1 MSALT
6 ERRIIHIDMDYFFAQ
21 VEMRDNPKLKG
32 KPVIVGGKASNR
44 GVVSTA
50 SYEARKYG
58 VHSAMPTAQA
68 HKLCP
73 NGYYLS
79 PRFEAYRTASDQIMK
94 IFKSYT
100 DIVEP
105 LSLDEAYLDITHL
118 VRADLAASQIA
129 QYIRRDIFEQ
139 TGLTSSA
146 GVSYNKFLAKLASG
160 MNKPNGLTVID
171 YDNVHK
177 ILMGLDIGD
186 FPGVGKA
193 SKEKM
198 HEHDIYN
205 GQDLFNQSER
215 ELIRLFGKRGHGL
228 YNKARGIDY
237 NPVKSTRIRKSVGTE
252 RTFAMDMND
261 DDQILQKLWELS
273 NKTAE
278 RLAKL
283 QKSGKTVTVKIKT
296 FKFESLSKQRSLRD
310 PIRNETD
317 IYNIAYS
324 LYTELKDADIPIR
337 LVGVT
342 VGSLEK
348 ATFENMTIYDYI

>member
-1 MSALT
+1 MS

-21 VEMRDNPKLKG
+21 VEIRDNPKLKG
-32 KPVIVGGKASNR
+32 KPVIVGGKASGR

-73 NGYYLS
+73 DGFYVS
-79 PRFEAYRTASDQIMK
+79 PRFEAYKTASNTIMN

-100 DIVEP
+100 EEVEP

-118 VRADLAASQIA
+118 VRPDLPASTIA
-129 QYIRRDIFEQ
+129 QYIRRDIYEATQ
-139 TGLTSSA
+139 LTSSA

-171 YDNVHK
+171 YNNVHE

-198 HEHDIYN
+198 HEHQIYN
-205 GQDLFNQSER
+205 GQDLYNQSER

-237 NPVKSTRIRKSVGTE
+237 NEVKPTRIRKSVGTE
-252 RTFAMDMND
+252 RTFATDMND
-261 DDQILQKLWELS
+261 DEQILQKIWELCG
-273 NKTAE
+273 KTAE
-278 RLAKL
+278 RLARI
-283 QKSGKTVTVKIKT
+283 QKSGKTVTVKVKT
-296 FKFESLSKQRSLRD
+296 FKFETLSKQRSLRD
-310 PIRNETD
+310 PVKNETD

-324 LYTELKDADIPIR
+324 LYTELKESETPIR

-342 VGSLEK
+342 VGNLEK
-348 ATFENMTIYDYI
+348 ATYENMTIYDYI

>member
-1 MSALT
+1 ME

-58 VHSAMPTAQA
+58 VHSAMPMSQA

-73 NGYYLS
+73 NGYYVTS
-79 PRFEAYRTASDQIMK
+79 RFDAYREASQKIMD
-94 IFKSYT
+94 IFRSYT
-100 DIVEP
+100 EIVEP

-118 VRADLAASQIA
+118 VRPDLPASKIA
-129 QYIRRDIFEQ
+129 NFIRRDILEQ
-139 TGLTSSA
+139 TELTASA

-171 YDNVHK
+171 YNNVHD
-177 ILMGLDIGD
+177 ILMGLDIGE

-193 SKEKM
+193 SEKVM
-198 HEHDIYN
+198 HDNQIFN
-205 GQDLFNQSER
+205 GQDLYNKDEF
-215 ELIRLFGKRGHGL
+215 ELIRLFGKRGRDL
-228 YNKARGIDY
+228 YNKVRGIDH
-237 NPVKSTRIRKSVGTE
+237 NEVKSTRIRKSVGTE
-252 RTFAMDMND
+252 RTFATDVND
-261 DDQILQKLWELS
+261 DDEILRKVWELS
-273 NKTAE
+273 GKTAE
-278 RLAKL
+278 RLNKL

-296 FKFESLSKQRSLRD
+296 YQFETLSKQTSLRD
-310 PIRNETD
+310 PVNSETD

-324 LYTELKDADIPIR
+324 LYTDLKDSEVPIR
-337 LVGVT
+337 LIGVT
-342 VGSLEK
+342 VGNLEQS
-348 ATFENMTIYDYI
+348 AYRNMTIYDFI

>member
-1 MSALT
+1 MVLA

-50 SYEARKYG
+50 SYEARQYG

-73 NGYYLS
+73 NGYYVA
-79 PRFEAYRTASDQIMK
+79 PRFEAYRAASDKIMK

-118 VRADLAASQIA
+118 VRPDLSASRVA
-129 QYIRRDIFEQ
+129 QFIRRDIFEE
-139 TGLTSSA
+139 TKLTASA

-171 YDNVHK
+171 YQNVHK
-177 ILMGLDIGD
+177 ILMNLEIGE

-198 HEHDIYN
+198 NEHDIYN
-205 GQDLFNQSER
+205 GQDLYNQSEY
-215 ELIRLFGKRGHGL
+215 ELIRLFGKRGHSL
-228 YNKARGIDY
+228 YNKARGIDH
-237 NPVKSTRIRKSVGTE
+237 NPVRPTRIRKSVGTE
-252 RTFAMDMND
+252 RTFSTDMND
-261 DDQILQKLWELS
+261 DEAILQKIWELS
-273 NKTAE
+273 NKTAD
-278 RLAKL
+278 RLAKI
-283 QKSGKTVTVKIKT
+283 QKSGKTITVKIKT
-296 FKFESLSKQRSLRD
+296 YKFEALSKQKSLRAAV
-310 PIRNETD
+310 RNETD

-324 LYTELKDADIPIR
+324 LYSELKDPDVPIR

-342 VGSLEK
+342 VGNLERS
-348 ATFENMTIYDYI
+348 TYENMTIYDYI

>member
-1 MSALT
+1 MA
-6 ERRIIHIDMDYFFAQ
+6 ERRIIHVDMDYFFAQ

-32 KPVIVGGKASNR
+32 KPVIVGGKASSR

-50 SYEARKYG
+50 SYEARQYG

-73 NGYYLS
+73 NGYYVS
-79 PRFEAYRTASDQIMK
+79 PRFEAYKAASDKIMK

-118 VRADLAASQIA
+118 VRPDLPASSIA
-129 QYIRRDIFEQ
+129 QYIRRDIFEE
-139 TGLTSSA
+139 TKLTASA

-171 YDNVHK
+171 YNNVHE
-177 ILMGLDIGD
+177 ILMNLDIGD

-198 HEHDIYN
+198 HEHDIFN
-205 GQDLFNQSER
+205 GQDLYNQSEY

-228 YNKARGIDY
+228 YNKARGVDH
-237 NPVKSTRIRKSVGTE
+237 NPVKPTRIRKSVGTE
-252 RTFAMDMND
+252 RTFSTDMND
-261 DDQILQKLWELS
+261 DDAILQKIWELS
-273 NKTAE
+273 NKTAD
-278 RLAKL
+278 RLAKI

-296 FKFESLSKQRSLRD
+296 YKFEALSKQKSLRS
-310 PIRNETD
+310 PVRNETD

-324 LYTELKDADIPIR
+324 LYVELKDPEVPIR

-342 VGSLEK
+342 VGNLER
-348 ATFENMTIYDYI
+348 TTYENMTIYDYI